1 MTNNKPYSPLKAG
14 SLLQQGKLRVID
26 VISYTDNSIVYN
38 VRHTLMNTSFQ
49 VHELFVR
56 GVQERQVDRKF
67 IVTDVED
74 EEQINDWRDNFLD
87 IIRKG
92 FNDGTITD
100 AFEENGTI
108 YYVNGKVNGN
118 GNVNGNKASRIVST
132 TVEKEEANAKPE
144 EAGVE
149 QVVDNIEPEDANDKP
164 EEANVEPDETH
175 VKPEMANVEPVV
187 AQVEKVV
194 EAEPEKSSPSKAF
207 WITIIACLI
216 GALLIWT
223 IKSCYQSSAEASS
236 SDSTAII
243 DSDSTQQAEKT
254 DSTTTA
260 TQETA
265 QPTEQQQ
272 QTPSSMPS
280 YEQKSEKQDSKS
292 EKTDEP
298 SAESSNTNQQAT
310 EDHDQAKVPSGSPA
324 RDNTTTPKESTP
336 NTAPIGSETTKPE
349 VTPIE

>member
-108 YYVNGKVNGN
+108 YYVNGKVNGT

-272 QTPSSMPS
+272 QAPTSMPS